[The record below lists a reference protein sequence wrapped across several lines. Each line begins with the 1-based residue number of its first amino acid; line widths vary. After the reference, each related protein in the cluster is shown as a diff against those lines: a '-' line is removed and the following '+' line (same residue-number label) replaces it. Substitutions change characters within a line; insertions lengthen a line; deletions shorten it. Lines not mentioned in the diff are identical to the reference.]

1 VKHRI
6 ATPFMAGSGQ
16 TTGLSALSA
25 NRRTL
30 YLFVSD
36 LLTDG
41 LHERLLEVDVG
52 SGEVLAERDLTDDV
66 GEVSLFPVRSD
77 AVLLVARPG
86 GGVTLAF
93 DASPSENGEGPI
105 PTLLTYDEGLVPL
118 GQPVSV
124 TGLEEAADTQAATAS
139 SDGTIFLLVRVPAAT
154 WVLAV
159 PDGGGAGPVLVQ
171 MPERVHNFALFV
183 EPAQIWALLP
193 AFEGT
198 RALDLT
204 TGNVPEPLKLGCGA
218 EVRRIFPATN
228 GSGAL
233 VLGTCNGP
241 RVRRPMLWFVGP

>member
-1 VKHRI
+1 MHHIV
-6 ATPFMAGSGQ
+6 APFMTGSGE

-36 LLTDG
+36 YLKDG
-41 LHERLLEVDVG
+41 IHERLLAVDVG
-52 SGEVLAERDLTDDV
+52 SGKLLAERDLADDV
-66 GEVSLFPVRSD
+66 GEVSIYPVRSD
-77 AVLLVARPG
+77 AVVLVARPG

-93 DASPSENGEGPI
+93 DASPRENGEGPI
-105 PTLLTYDEGLVPL
+105 PTLLTYDERLVPV
-118 GQPVSV
+118 GEPVSV
-124 TGLEEAADTQAATAS
+124 TGLEEAADTQAATVS

-159 PDGGGAGPVLVQ
+159 PDAGGAGPVLVQ
-171 MPERVHNFALFV
+171 LTDIAHNFALFV

-198 RALDLT
+198 QAVDLT
-204 TGNVPEPLKLGCGA
+204 TGDVPEPLNLGCAA
-218 EVRRIFPATN
+218 EVGRIFPATN

-233 VLGTCNGP
+233 VLGTCHPP
-241 RVRRPMLWFVGP
+241 RVGTPMLWFVGP